1 MAREGHTGIAHIYSS
16 YNNTILH
23 ITDVT
28 GAETI
33 ALVSGGQ
40 VTKQQRLEAHAN
52 TSMFMAK
59 NAANIAKEKGVNK
72 LHIKVRAQGGHN
84 GSRHPGPGAQP
95 AIRTLTRNGMKI
107 LSIEDV
113 TPIPHGGCRKKG
125 GRRGRRV

>member
-1 MAREGHTGIAHIYSS
+1 MAKEGQTGIAHIYSS

-23 ITDVT
+23 ITDMT

-52 TSMFMAK
+52 TSIFMAK
-59 NAANIAKEKGVNK
+59 NAINTAKEKGVNK
-72 LHIKVRAQGGHN
+72 LQVRVRAQGGHN
-84 GSRHPGPGAQP
+84 GSRYPGPGAQP
-95 AIRTLTRNGMKI
+95 AIRTLTKNGMKI
-107 LSIEDV
+107 LSISDV